1 MYKGTNMIILY
12 VQAMET
18 RKAPGPVQGE
28 GGEDTQAWL
37 GQIDG
42 ADRWGR
48 QGDVHFLPS
57 DK

>member
-42 ADRWGR
+42 AGS
-48 QGDVHFLPS
+48 QVDVHFLPS
-57 DK
+57 GSQN

>member
-1 MYKGTNMIILY
+1 MYKGTNVIVVIILY
-12 VQAMET
+12 MQAMET
-18 RKAPGPVQGE
+18 REAPGEVQGE

-48 QGDVHFLPS
+48 
-57 DK
+57 